1 MNDNIRLRIKII
13 CMRSILFAGLLFLS
27 MQCLAQADTTKWL
40 KAFPVTDYLINL
52 NDSTKLVQVELPD
65 GITIKDKQLGLLR
78 GVYNLSYADTS
89 DKGYGRCYLI
99 KGNYYYFAIS
109 NNKSG
114 VEIMPGDLIYTFMN
128 KTNIFFGQLPK
139 LASHFILLQ
148 NVYEEPLYDRYLIFN
163 NWTKE
168 KEKVMIDSMVADI
181 KFTGN
186 YFIQNDPSMDKL
198 ATKGQFKGKK
208 TLSVMA
214 DCQVSHVKDFLDYI
228 IARPRLYA
236 GKKWK
241 ISEIFAT
248 WVSEGAPTV
257 IKD

>member
-1 MNDNIRLRIKII
+1 
-13 CMRSILFAGLLFLS
+13 MRKFVFISLLFFS
-27 MQCLAQADTTKWL
+27 STCFSQTDTTKWFR
-40 KAFPVTDYLINL
+40 AFPVTDYLIDL

-65 GITIKDKQLGLLR
+65 GITIKDKQLALLR
-78 GVYNLSYADTS
+78 GVYNTSKTDTAE
-89 DKGYGRCYLI
+89 KGYGRCHLI
-99 KGNYYYFAIS
+99 KGNFYYFAIR
-109 NNKSG
+109 NNKSN
-114 VEIMPGDLIYTFMN
+114 VTIKEGDLIYTLMN
-128 KTNIFFGQLPK
+128 KTNIYYGQLPK

-168 KEKVMIDSMVADI
+168 KEKTLIDSMVTDI

-198 ATKGQFKGKK
+198 ATTGQFKGKK

-214 DCQVSHVKDFLDYI
+214 DCQPAYVKDFLDYI

-257 IKD
+257 IK

>member
-1 MNDNIRLRIKII
+1 VDDGIKLHIKII
-13 CMRSILFAGLLFLS
+13 SMRWILFIKLIFLS
-27 MQCLAQADTTKWL
+27 SVCIAQADTTKWL
-40 KAFPVTDYLINL
+40 RAFPITDYLINL
-52 NDSTKLVQVELPD
+52 NDSTKLVQVEMPD
-65 GITIKDKQLGLLR
+65 GIVMKEKQVGLLR
-78 GVYNLSYADTS
+78 GVYNSSRADTAE
-89 DKGYGRCYLI
+89 KGYGRCHLI
-99 KGNYYYFAIS
+99 KSNYYYFAIG

-114 VEIMPGDLIYTFMN
+114 VEIKAGDLIYTFMN
-128 KTNIFFGQLPK
+128 KTTIFYGQVPK
-139 LASHFILLQ
+139 LASHFIQLQ
-148 NVYEEPLYDRYLIFN
+148 DVYEVPLYDRYLIFN

-168 KEKVMIDSMVADI
+168 KEKTLIDSMVVDI

-198 ATKGQFKGKK
+198 ATSGQFKGNK

-214 DCQVSHVKDFLDYI
+214 NCQPAYVKDFLDYM

-257 IKD
+257 VKE